1 MTTRRVAVWSARRVV
16 IFDPHATDV
25 ANILPTR
32 LPMTR
37 KIVLSLQNITK
48 RFGPVVANDDISIDL
63 AQGEMLALLGENGAG
78 KTTLMSILFGHYVPD
93 AGRALL
99 FGKELPQGSPRAALE
114 RGVGMVHQH
123 FTLAENMTVIENII
137 LGTQSMLS
145 LRQDLGGAK
154 KRILSLGKT
163 FGLSV
168 NPMARV
174 ADLSVGQRQRV
185 EILKALYRNAK
196 ILILDE
202 PTAVLTPQESD
213 QLFATLKTMT
223 EKGLSVIFITHK
235 LREVMRA
242 SDRCVVLRHGKVVH
256 ETDTASTSPKD
267 LAHAMIGG
275 SIPVPHRETCEPGRT
290 ILSLDA
296 VSVTD
301 PDGTRQLKNIDLTMH
316 KGEILGIAGVS
327 GNGQARLAD
336 LLCGLITPG
345 EGAILLHGR
354 SMAATSPMTMI
365 GHGMGRIPDD
375 RLGTGLIGDMSVLEN
390 LSSEIIRSPRGA
402 TWGFLSFKKLRQ
414 RAAHLVRKF
423 DIRCPGLDGPV
434 RKLSGG
440 NMQKLI
446 LARTLSEN
454 PALILANQPTWGL
467 DVGATAF
474 VHGQLLAARKRGA
487 ALLVISEDL
496 DELFLLADR
505 IQVMH
510 GGHLSSPVRTE
521 DTDRTRIGLL
531 MSGQNP
537 NPARTQGAA

>member
-1 MTTRRVAVWSARRVV
+1 MTQHS
-16 IFDPHATDV
+16 
-25 ANILPTR
+25 
-32 LPMTR
+32 
-37 KIVLSLQNITK
+37 VLSLQNITK
-48 RFGPVVANDDISIDL
+48 SFGPVVANDSISIDL
-63 AQGEMLALLGENGAG
+63 AKGEMLALLGENGAG
-78 KTTLMSILFGHYVPD
+78 KTTLMNILFGHYVAD
-93 AGRALL
+93 KGRVLL

-123 FTLAENMTVIENII
+123 FTLAENMTVVENIV
-137 LGTQSMLS
+137 LGTRSLFS
-145 LRQDLGGAK
+145 LRLHLGAAV
-154 KRILSLGKT
+154 KRIRKIGRT
-163 FGLSV
+163 FGLTV
-168 NPMARV
+168 DPGARV

-185 EILKALYRNAK
+185 EILKALYRDAK

-213 QLFATLKTMT
+213 QLFATLRTMT

-256 ETDTASTSPKD
+256 ETDTAATSSRD

-275 SIPVPHRETCEPGRT
+275 SVPVPHRESRKSGRT
-290 ILSLDA
+290 VLALDG

-301 PDGTRQLKNIDLTMH
+301 PDGTSQLKAVDLAMH
-316 KGEILGIAGVS
+316 EGEILGIAGVS

-336 LLCGLITPG
+336 LLCGLITPD
-345 EGAILLHGR
+345 EGTILLNGR
-354 SMAATSPMTMI
+354 SMTSTSPMTMI
-365 GHGMGRIPDD
+365 RHGMGRIPDD

-390 LSSEIIRSPRGA
+390 LSSEIIHSPQGR
-402 TWGFLSFKKLRQ
+402 TWGCINFKKLRR
-414 RAAHLVRKF
+414 RAEKLIAAF

-434 RKLSGG
+434 RNLSGG

-446 LARTLSEN
+446 LARILSEK
-454 PALILANQPTWGL
+454 PLLILANQPTWGL

-474 VHGQLLAARKRGA
+474 VHQQLLAARKQGA
-487 ALLVISEDL
+487 ALVVISEDL

-510 GGHLSSPVRTE
+510 EGRLSPPVRTE

-531 MSGQNP
+531 MSGQDG
-537 NPARTQGAA
+537 RTRSQGAA